1 MKGLRTS
8 LTVSWEVFYIVKMD
22 AKLME
27 IDIKIWL
34 ATNKPSEAHHQAP
47 IIQDAVQINACA

>member
-1 MKGLRTS
+1 
-8 LTVSWEVFYIVKMD
+8 
-22 AKLME
+22 ME